1 MLSGCGSLSV
11 QPPRLNT
18 SYIYNPSSL
27 AVPFHLQ
34 RLYCPGVHLGW
45 TQTAPLGAFIPTT
58 MWLNWH
64 FVCDWPPQPY
74 SAAAIFSGFSLATK
88 TLGRKKRDVKKENK
102 ERDWWLFFD
111 LIFCHPTTGMIA
123 DCLRLSNCS
132 FCAYLIGDKRL
143 KCPSGMNLQHSCQCT
158 KCFSAYKMADVII
171 FAMFA

>member
-1 MLSGCGSLSV
+1 MDVEVFLCSRLAWIQVTFIILPPLLCRSIYSAYIAPECTLAGHKQLHWGLLYPPQCGWTDTLSV
-11 QPPRLNT
+11 TGHRN
-18 SYIYNPSSL
+18 
-27 AVPFHLQ
+27 
-34 RLYCPGVHLGW
+34 R
-45 TQTAPLGAFIPTT
+45 TAPL
-58 MWLNWH
+58 
-64 FVCDWPPQPY
+64 PY
-74 SAAAIFSGFSLATK
+74 SQAQPGHKNTRQEE
-88 TLGRKKRDVKKENK
+88 TGREKRKQGA
-102 ERDWWLFFD
+102 WLMAFFD